1 MINSSRP
8 SAFRSPLTAGSF
20 FWRMPLDSATVIFHI
35 MNRITLIGFTGQ
47 DAKVATTQIGK
58 EITRFS
64 LATTKRYQQDAEWK
78 EKTYWHDC
86 VVYGGHAPFA
96 AKLKKR
102 THVVIEGELTYRE
115 YNRTIETESG
125 AINVLWRVTEIVA
138 DSITILSRK
147 RSENSPSEDAA

>member
-1 MINSSRP
+1 MY
-8 SAFRSPLTAGSF
+8 
-20 FWRMPLDSATVIFHI
+20 

-47 DAKVATTQIGK
+47 DAKAVATQTGK
-58 EITRFS
+58 EVTRFS

-86 VVYGGHAPFA
+86 VVYGGYAPFA
-96 AKLKKR
+96 AKLTKG

-125 AINVLWRVTEIVA
+125 AINVSWPVTEIVV
-138 DSITILSRK
+138 DSITILNRK
-147 RSENSPSEDAA
+147 RRENNPSEDAA